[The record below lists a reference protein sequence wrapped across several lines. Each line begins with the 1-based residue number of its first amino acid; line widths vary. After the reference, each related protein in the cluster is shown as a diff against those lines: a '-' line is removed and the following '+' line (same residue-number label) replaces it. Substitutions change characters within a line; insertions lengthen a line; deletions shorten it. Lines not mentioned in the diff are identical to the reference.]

1 MVSEQQ
7 VADLRVQVTTTQGNH
22 KESMDQLADR
32 GKQIVALKMEQDR
45 LGQQNQTMQEEVR
58 GNRVHTCICIFVEI
72 NNIRPN
78 ISHTNPKT

>member
-32 GKQIVALKMEQDR
+32 GKQIVSLKMEQDR
-45 LGQQNQTMQEEVR
+45 LGQQNQTMQEEVCR
-58 GNRVHTCICIFVEI
+58 NGVYEGEENCRLLIFVEI
-72 NNIRPN
+72 NNVIPL
-78 ISHTNPKT
+78 I